1 MNMFTNVS
9 FTMDI
14 KFEPEKPPIPPTPD
28 PDVTTVEIIWIIIMV
43 VGFIIIVG
51 LILICAYQIK
61 KQRLE
66 RQKLEEDKQSLLTRD
81 SNPMAINRTTFNSE
95 VDPRLSRTN
104 EIETQTEPTE
114 NLP

>member
-1 MNMFTNVS
+1 MKLTAMNIFTNVS

-14 KFEPEKPPIPPTPD
+14 RFEPEINPNPPTPD

-61 KQRLE
+61 KEKLE
-66 RQKLEEDKQSLLTRD
+66 RLKAQEEK
-81 SNPMAINRTTFNSE
+81 
-95 VDPRLSRTN
+95 
-104 EIETQTEPTE
+104 
-114 NLP
+114 